1 MSQFIIRRL
10 IHAIFIIWG
19 CATLVFFLLRAI
31 PGDPVL
37 VMLGQEYTPEAAAQM
52 RENLGLDQPM
62 YIQYVKWFGNVL
74 QGDLGRSIATD
85 EPVTRTIAS
94 GMPKTL
100 SITAFALLIGLLI
113 AIPMGTLAALK
124 RDSIFDYL
132 ASVSTFV
139 GISLPTFWFGIVF
152 ILIFA
157 VKLSW
162 LPALGYVPLSE
173 GFWPWLKH
181 LILPS
186 LAAGIGEAAILMRFV
201 RAGLLEVLSADY
213 VRTARSKGLREQ
225 TIVMRHAMRNAL
237 IPVVTVTGL
246 SIGGLLSGLV
256 ITETVFSIRG
266 IGRILINAI
275 FDKDYPIVQGVILL
289 VALILVTMNL
299 IVDVVYTFLDP
310 RIRYG

>member
-52 RENLGLDQPM
+52 RKNLGLDQPM
-62 YIQYVKWFGNVL
+62 YVQYVKWFGNVL

-85 EPVTRTIAS
+85 EPVTRTIGS

-157 VKLSW
+157 VKLGW

-225 TIVMRHAMRNAL
+225 TVVMRHAMRNAL